1 MITWLSTKDEI
12 GSASLYATNITLN
25 TVAMNKFLTA
35 YRVMVGIDDN
45 NNIIL
50 APLDKDRVL
59 RGDLKE
65 EQLQKIS
72 SKKTYS
78 RISSSSL
85 MRQIGSRLN
94 IAFSSTPIKCETRWD
109 DNNNV
114 LILKIKE
121 ENK

>member
-12 GSASLYATNITLN
+12 GSASLYASNITLN
-25 TVAMNKFLTA
+25 TVAMNKFLSA
-35 YRVMVGIDDN
+35 YRVMVGIDDD

>member
-12 GSASLYATNITLN
+12 GSASLYASNITLN
-25 TVAMNKFLTA
+25 TVAMNKFTTA
-35 YRVMVGIDDN
+35 YRVMVGIDDE

>member
-12 GSASLYATNITLN
+12 GSASLYASNITLN
-25 TVAMNKFLTA
+25 TVAMNRFTTA

-50 APLDKDRVL
+50 VPLDKDRVL

-85 MRQIGSRLN
+85 MRQIGNRLN

>member
-12 GSASLYATNITLN
+12 GSASLYASNITLN

>member
-12 GSASLYATNITLN
+12 GSASLYASNITLN

-45 NNIIL
+45 NNLIL
-50 APLDKDRVL
+50 APLDKDHVL
-59 RGDLKE
+59 RGHLKE

-85 MRQIGSRLN
+85 MRQIGTRLN

>member
-12 GSASLYATNITLN
+12 GSASLYASNITLN
-25 TVAMNKFLTA
+25 TVAMNKFVTA
-35 YRVMVGIDDN
+35 YRVMVGIDDES
-45 NNIIL
+45 NIIL

>member
-12 GSASLYATNITLN
+12 GSASLYASNITLN
-25 TVAMNKFLTA
+25 TVAMNKFLSA
-35 YRVMVGIDDN
+35 YRVMVGIDDD

-85 MRQIGSRLN
+85 MKQIGSRLN

>member
-12 GSASLYATNITLN
+12 GSASLYASNITLN
-25 TVAMNKFLTA
+25 TVAMNKFVTA
-35 YRVMVGIDDN
+35 YRVMVGIDDE

>member
-12 GSASLYATNITLN
+12 GSASLYASNITLN
-25 TVAMNKFLTA
+25 TVAMNKFVTA
-35 YRVMVGIDDN
+35 YRVMVGIDDD

-85 MRQIGSRLN
+85 MKQIGSRLN
-94 IAFSSTPIKCETRWD
+94 IAFTSTPIKCETRWD

>member
-12 GSASLYATNITLN
+12 GSASLYARNITLN

-35 YRVMVGIDDN
+35 YRVMVGIENN

-85 MRQIGSRLN
+85 MNQLGSRLN
-94 IAFSSTPIKCETRWD
+94 IDFSSTPIKCETRWD

>member
-12 GSASLYATNITLN
+12 GSASLYASNITLN
-25 TVAMNKFLTA
+25 TVAMNKFVAA

-85 MRQIGSRLN
+85 MKQIGSRLN
-94 IAFSSTPIKCETRWD
+94 IAFTSTPIKCETRWD

>member
-12 GSASLYATNITLN
+12 GYASLYASNITLK
-25 TVAMNKFLTA
+25 TVAMNKFVTA

-78 RISSSSL
+78 RISSSFL

>member
-12 GSASLYATNITLN
+12 GSASLYASNITLN
-25 TVAMNKFLTA
+25 TVAMNKFVTA

-78 RISSSSL
+78 RISSSFL

>member
-12 GSASLYATNITLN
+12 GSASLYASNITLN
-25 TVAMNKFLTA
+25 TVAMNKFVTA

-45 NNIIL
+45 SNIIL

-85 MRQIGSRLN
+85 MRQIGNRLN

>member
-12 GSASLYATNITLN
+12 GSASLYASNITLN

-85 MRQIGSRLN
+85 MRQIGNRLN

>member
-12 GSASLYATNITLN
+12 GSASLYASNITLN
-25 TVAMNKFLTA
+25 TVAMNKFVTA
-35 YRVMVGIDDN
+35 YRVMVGLDDD

>member
-12 GSASLYATNITLN
+12 GSASLYASNITLN

-35 YRVMVGIDDN
+35 YRVMVGIDDEG
-45 NNIIL
+45 NIIL

-85 MRQIGSRLN
+85 MRQIGNRLN

>member
-12 GSASLYATNITLN
+12 GSASLYASNITLN

-35 YRVMVGIDDN
+35 YRVMVGIDDES
-45 NNIIL
+45 NIIL

>member
-12 GSASLYATNITLN
+12 GSASLYASNITLN
-25 TVAMNKFLTA
+25 AVAMNKFLTA
-35 YRVMVGIDDN
+35 YRVMVGIDDD

-85 MRQIGSRLN
+85 MRQVGSRLN

-121 ENK
+121 GNK

>member
-12 GSASLYATNITLN
+12 GSASLYASNITLN
-25 TVAMNKFLTA
+25 TVAMNKFVTA
-35 YRVMVGIDDN
+35 YRVMVGIDDD

>member
-12 GSASLYATNITLN
+12 GSASLYASNITLN
-25 TVAMNKFLTA
+25 TVAMNKFVTA
-35 YRVMVGIDDN
+35 YRVMVGIDDE

-85 MRQIGSRLN
+85 MKQIGSRLN

>member
-12 GSASLYATNITLN
+12 GSASLYASNITLN
-25 TVAMNKFLTA
+25 TVAMNKFVTA
-35 YRVMVGIDDN
+35 YRVMVGIDDDS
-45 NNIIL
+45 NIIL

-78 RISSSSL
+78 RISSSFL

>member
-1 MITWLSTKDEI
+1 MITWLSNKDEI
-12 GSASLYATNITLN
+12 GSASLYASNITLN

-35 YRVMVGIDDN
+35 YRVMVGIDDDS
-45 NNIIL
+45 NIII

>member
-12 GSASLYATNITLN
+12 GSASLYASNITLN
-25 TVAMNKFLTA
+25 TVAMNKFTTA
-35 YRVMVGIDDN
+35 YRVMVGIDDD

>member
-12 GSASLYATNITLN
+12 GSASLYASNITLN
-25 TVAMNKFLTA
+25 TVAMNKFVAA
-35 YRVMVGIDDN
+35 YRVMVGIDDD

>member
-12 GSASLYATNITLN
+12 GYASLYASNITLK
-25 TVAMNKFLTA
+25 TVAMNKFVTA
-35 YRVMVGIDDN
+35 YRVMVGIDDES
-45 NNIIL
+45 NIIL

-78 RISSSSL
+78 RISSSFL

>member
-1 MITWLSTKDEI
+1 MITWLSAKDEI
-12 GSASLYATNITLN
+12 GSASLYASNITLN
-25 TVAMNKFLTA
+25 TVAMNKFTTA

-50 APLDKDRVL
+50 APLDKDHVI

-85 MRQIGSRLN
+85 MKQIGSRLN

>member
-12 GSASLYATNITLN
+12 GSASLYASNITLN
-25 TVAMNKFLTA
+25 TVAINKFLTA

>member
-12 GSASLYATNITLN
+12 GSASLYASNITLN

-59 RGDLKE
+59 RGDQKE

>member
-12 GSASLYATNITLN
+12 GSASLYASNITLN
-25 TVAMNKFLTA
+25 TIAMNKFVTA
-35 YRVMVGIDDN
+35 YRVMVGIDDD

-85 MRQIGSRLN
+85 MKQIGSRLN

>member
-12 GSASLYATNITLN
+12 GSASLYASNITLN
-25 TVAMNKFLTA
+25 TVAMNKFVTA

-45 NNIIL
+45 SNIIL
-50 APLDKDRVL
+50 APLNKDRVL

-85 MRQIGSRLN
+85 MRQIGNRLN

>member
-12 GSASLYATNITLN
+12 GSASLYASNITLN

-35 YRVMVGIDDN
+35 YRVMVGIDDDS
-45 NNIIL
+45 NIIL

-85 MRQIGSRLN
+85 MRQIGNRLN

>member
-12 GSASLYATNITLN
+12 GSASLYASNITLN

-94 IAFSSTPIKCETRWD
+94 IVFSSTPIKCETRWD

-121 ENK
+121 KNK

>member
-12 GSASLYATNITLN
+12 GSASLYASNITLN

-45 NNIIL
+45 NNIII

>member
-12 GSASLYATNITLN
+12 GSASLYASNITLN
-25 TVAMNKFLTA
+25 TVAMNKFTTA

-50 APLDKDRVL
+50 APLDKDHVL

-85 MRQIGSRLN
+85 MRQIGNRLN

>member
-12 GSASLYATNITLN
+12 GSASLYASNITLN
-25 TVAMNKFLTA
+25 TVAMNKFVTA
-35 YRVMVGIDDN
+35 YRVMVGIDDD

-85 MRQIGSRLN
+85 MKQIGSRLN

>member
-12 GSASLYATNITLN
+12 GSASLYASNITLN

-35 YRVMVGIDDN
+35 YRVMVGIDDDS
-45 NNIIL
+45 NIII

>member
-12 GSASLYATNITLN
+12 GSASLYASNITLN

-85 MRQIGSRLN
+85 MKQIGSRLN

>member
-12 GSASLYATNITLN
+12 GSASLYASNITLN
-25 TVAMNKFLTA
+25 TVAMNKFTTA
-35 YRVMVGIDDN
+35 YRVMVGIDDD

-85 MRQIGSRLN
+85 MKQIGSRLN

>member
-12 GSASLYATNITLN
+12 GSASLYASNITLN

-45 NNIIL
+45 SNIIL